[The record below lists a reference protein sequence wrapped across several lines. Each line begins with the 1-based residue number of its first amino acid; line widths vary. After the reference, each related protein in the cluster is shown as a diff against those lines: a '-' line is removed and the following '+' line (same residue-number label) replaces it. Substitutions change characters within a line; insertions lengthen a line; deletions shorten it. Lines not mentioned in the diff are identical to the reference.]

1 MCFANKYGSKFYGF
15 FNGQESAEDIY
26 AKYKAPIYVCMFDFG
41 HDPAV
46 VGETYA
52 VKTGATHG
60 IFLPFLTDQSYP
72 YTVGTDVLL
81 NPARRS

>member
-1 MCFANKYGSKFYGF
+1 MDKVLKDKLITEEFVFANKYGSKFYGF

-46 VGETYA
+46 LE
-52 VKTGATHG
+52 K
-60 IFLPFLTDQSYP
+60 LMQLKP
-72 YTVGTDVLL
+72 VL
-81 NPARRS
+81 RMVSFCRS